1 MKQRFTKTAL
11 ALAFLPILAMA
22 EGPSAGKPAAQAY
35 NNVTDA
41 RLQNPEARNW
51 LSTNVR
57 RRTFSAAA
65 SMRFPAMKPARP
77 SHLLRW

>member
-11 ALAFLPILAMA
+11 ALAFLPMLAMA

-51 LSTNVR
+51 LSTRGNYAGWGYSPLSKINDKNVSKL
-57 RRTFSAAA
+57 SA
-65 SMRFPAMKPARP
+65 
-77 SHLLRW
+77 